1 MTKNKQKRHLA
12 EKIDSAVNA
21 NQEKLLNE
29 KNKEIDGLWQRIH
42 FLEKENEELKK
53 PK

>member
-12 EKIDSAVNA
+12 EKIDSAVNS
-21 NQEKLLNE
+21 NQEKVLNA
-29 KNKEIDGLWQRIH
+29 KNEEIKGLWDRIH

>member
-12 EKIDSAVNA
+12 EKIDIAVNS
-21 NQEKLLNE
+21 NQEKVLNA
-29 KNKEIDGLWQRIH
+29 KNKEIAELWDRIH